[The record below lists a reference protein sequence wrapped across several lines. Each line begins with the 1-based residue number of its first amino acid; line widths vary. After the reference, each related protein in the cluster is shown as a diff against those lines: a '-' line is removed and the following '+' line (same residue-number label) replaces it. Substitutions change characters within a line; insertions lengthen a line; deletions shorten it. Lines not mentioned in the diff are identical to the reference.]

1 MGSSVSVK
9 DEVVNSNHEG
19 FTVNI
24 NHFNVEQPQYEA
36 LKPEFRNRFSLAVFN
51 QLLWSINEA
60 LLSYKNNA
68 DYEQWKSAF
77 GAIYGLKLSVIIIC
91 LIPFGVSLI
100 SFITCIF
107 LIFIS
112 LFLTATGVDHSWY
125 IWTGTYN
132 MLSTEAQIIVIGCY
146 IVTFIG
152 LIILYFTQR
161 SLKPLKKAYTI
172 NIAKYI
178 SINLNILSHIYNK
191 NASFDMKWIK
201 CDKKIWNCSG
211 LQLSAHIDMNIL
223 REIVDPIED
232 EIVMDSFNL
241 NNIVDSSQSNDLE
254 DHDLVG
260 NNLYSPY
267 DYAGGG
273 RNRGESY
280 GYYPVEGPIEDE
292 GDIQT
297 DISIE
302 ILVDDIDAFD

>member
-1 MGSSVSVK
+1 
-9 DEVVNSNHEG
+9 
-19 FTVNI
+19 
-24 NHFNVEQPQYEA
+24 
-36 LKPEFRNRFSLAVFN
+36 
-51 QLLWSINEA
+51 
-60 LLSYKNNA
+60 
-68 DYEQWKSAF
+68 
-77 GAIYGLKLSVIIIC
+77 
-91 LIPFGVSLI
+91 
-100 SFITCIF
+100 
-107 LIFIS
+107 
-112 LFLTATGVDHSWY
+112 
-125 IWTGTYN
+125 
-132 MLSTEAQIIVIGCY
+132 
-146 IVTFIG
+146 
-152 LIILYFTQR
+152 
-161 SLKPLKKAYTI
+161 
-172 NIAKYI
+172 
-178 SINLNILSHIYNK
+178 
-191 NASFDMKWIK
+191 
-201 CDKKIWNCSG
+201 
-211 LQLSAHIDMNIL
+211 MNIL